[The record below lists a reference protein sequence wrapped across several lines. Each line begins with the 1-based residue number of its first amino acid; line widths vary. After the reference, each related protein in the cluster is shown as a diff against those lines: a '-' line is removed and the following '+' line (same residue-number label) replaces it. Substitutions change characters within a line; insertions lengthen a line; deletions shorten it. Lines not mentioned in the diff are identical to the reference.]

1 MEIVNKKMKKV
12 EFKLL
17 VAGEVFESNRK
28 GTVLTYMRVEDSKK
42 TNCNAVDLIDGMLTY
57 FGEDEEVTPLYD
69 AVLLREQ

>member
-1 MEIVNKKMKKV
+1 MEIVNKPMEKV

-42 TNCNAVDLIDGMLTY
+42 ANCNAVDLIDGMLTY
-57 FGEDEEVTPLYD
+57 FGEEEEVVPLYD
-69 AVLLREQ
+69 AILLREQ